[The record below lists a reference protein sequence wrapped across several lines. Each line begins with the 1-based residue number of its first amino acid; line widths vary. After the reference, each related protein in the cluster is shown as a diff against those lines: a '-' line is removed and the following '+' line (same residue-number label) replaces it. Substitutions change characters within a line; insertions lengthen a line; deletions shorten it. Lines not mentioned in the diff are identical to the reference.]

1 MTFMYFFFVVTWYV
15 LNVMMAKLWCLPKP
29 QALMRWCS
37 QMWSNTEMR
46 ELDAIHIRVSD
57 VSALVLY
64 DCRCTFTLNLMCNL
78 SAEEWRQAYA
88 RDQSRQS
95 SGIHS
100 LGFGFLSIP
109 MRTHAMVHNGN
120 LLRCYFYQVPGLLKE
135 DMVLPDSDE
144 DLWAPATVSHQ
155 DQFCCNV
162 PVPIRS
168 LNEVWS
174 ILITFLES
182 RCWNIT

>member
-57 VSALVLY
+57 VSALVLC

-109 MRTHAMVHNGN
+109 MCTHAMVNTATCCDATSTRSRVCWRRIWYFLILTRTFEHLR
-120 LLRCYFYQVPGLLKE
+120 LLATKISFVAMGRFLYALWMRC
-135 DMVLPDSDE
+135 
-144 DLWAPATVSHQ
+144 
-155 DQFCCNV
+155 DQF
-162 PVPIRS
+162 
-168 LNEVWS
+168 
-174 ILITFLES
+174 
-182 RCWNIT
+182 